1 MYKIL
6 TALKNK
12 LNDLTEENER
22 QKGAIDNIRMMDNF
36 EKFRLESFQY
46 VTDILNQ
53 IRGKHSLKK

>member
-6 TALKNK
+6 NALKKK

-46 VTDILNQ
+46 VTDILNE